1 MKHRRPW
8 ITALVALTAALEGC
22 DLEPDPAEPQP
33 WLAREGVVVPPDAL
47 ERTCD
52 PAVQIARRASG
63 GCGDVGQWHGASL
76 FDVGTPWLEEHDAA
90 EVPGTLGRFCQYEWT
105 GAGDPSPNNL
115 ANLTKALGGDPVGPS
130 CQAISPQGD
139 ALSDA
144 LGVPLRTWFRWN
156 GGRPTKSD
164 LDLPTTGTP
173 EPRVTVLVV
182 DTQPS
187 DEDAVPTI
195 DHGRLMGHIIAD
207 VACPG
212 DDPSCR
218 VEVVYA
224 VGLPRVAPG
233 EVDYERG
240 GRAGTHA
247 DLAAAIYEGVRRW
260 EQVNAT
266 RTNPST
272 LVVSLSVGWEPD
284 VFGGMES
291 QPAPAIA
298 AVREALELASCK
310 GAAIVASVGNQ
321 GDFCGATGPMLP
333 AAWEVRAAP
342 GVARCEEL
350 DAPLA
355 SAPGG
360 GYRPLVHAV
369 GGLGL
374 DLGRMP
380 RTRPSADPR
389 LMAASAHAF
398 VGNPIHGGVTGTSV
412 GTAVTAATAALVWSY
427 RPSLSASAVMGWVY
441 AAGDPLPGMSVDFA
455 LPGATPGMAHRVDAC
470 AALGAALDAACSIP
484 LASCPTLP
492 LACLTS
498 DPPAVS
504 IDDALEAASP
514 VVEPTVEPF
523 GLDGSCSDACG
534 TEVSIHVAG
543 GQAADCDALA
553 VDPVEAL
560 VNPTPDSIGCPT
572 CGLQDLTLLLS
583 THPEYDDRSVESVLV
598 TLTDDQGNV
607 RRYDLGPLPLS
618 SGTVT
623 RVALDPATMP
633 PGAIEFGEI
642 TLGFEGMQVRTTD
655 PLLVLE

>member
-1 MKHRRPW
+1 MKHLRTW
-8 ITALVALTAALEGC
+8 ITALVPLAASLQGC
-22 DLEPDPAEPQP
+22 DLEPDQPEPQA
-33 WLAREGVVVPPDAL
+33 WLEREVVVPDDAL
-47 ERTCD
+47 ERACD
-52 PAVQIARRASG
+52 PGVQIARRASG

-90 EVPGTLGRFCQYEWT
+90 EVPGALGRFCQYEWT

-144 LGVPLRTWFRWN
+144 LGVALRAWFRWN
-156 GGRPTKSD
+156 GGRPTQSD
-164 LDLPTTGTP
+164 LDLPTTGTT
-173 EPRVTVLVV
+173 EPLVTALVV

-187 DEDAVPTI
+187 DEDAVPTTN
-195 DHGRLMGHIIAD
+195 HGRLMGHIIGD

-218 VEVVYA
+218 VEVMYV

-240 GRAGTHA
+240 GRVGTHA

-260 EQVNAT
+260 EQANAT
-266 RTNPST
+266 RTTPSK

-284 VFGGMES
+284 VFGGTEN
-291 QPAPAIA
+291 QPAPALA
-298 AVREALELASCK
+298 AVRTALELASCK
-310 GAAIVASVGNQ
+310 GAVIVASVGNE
-321 GDFCGATGPMLP
+321 GDFCGAAGPMLP

-342 GVARCEEL
+342 GETRCGEL
-350 DAPLA
+350 GAPLA
-355 SAPGG
+355 AAPGG
-360 GYRPLVHAV
+360 GYQPLVHAV

-389 LMAASAHAF
+389 LMAASTHAF
-398 VGNPIHGGVTGTSV
+398 VGNPIRGGVTGTSV
-412 GTAVTAATAALVWSY
+412 GTAVTAAAAALVWSY
-427 RPSLSASAVMGWVY
+427 RPSLPASAVMGWVY
-441 AAGDPLPGMSVDFA
+441 GSGDPLPGMSVDFA
-455 LPGATPGMAHRVDAC
+455 LPGMASGVAHRVDAC
-470 AALGAALDAACSIP
+470 AALSAACSEPSTDCPDMP
-484 LASCPTLP
+484 LG
-492 LACLTS
+492 CLTTAAPVTS
-498 DPPAVS
+498 S

-514 VVEPTVEPF
+514 VVELAVSTPSV
-523 GLDGSCSDACG
+523 DGSCSDACG
-534 TEVSIHVAG
+534 AGVSIFVPDGH
-543 GQAADCDALA
+543 AADCDALA

-572 CGLQDLTLLLS
+572 CGIQDLTLLMS
-583 THPEYDDRSVESVLV
+583 THQAYDDRDVESVLV

-623 RVALDPATMP
+623 RVELDPTAMP
-633 PGAIEFGEI
+633 PGTVKAGDVTIS
-642 TLGFEGMQVRTTD
+642 FEGMEVRTTD
-655 PLLVLE
+655 PLLVL